1 MCSRLWLLPKNSFM
15 VSLEEE
21 VIPTLTS
28 YLCNWKR
35 YVGGTHETWNED
47 CVGETDRRIA
57 ERIIDHNKSDKNSHL
72 LKQSSVWD
80 WDRSTR
86 ARKLLQSFEQ
96 YLPLKFQNL
105 N

>member
-35 YVGGTHETWNED
+35 YVGDTHETWNED
-47 CVGETDRRIA
+47 YVGETDRRIE

-72 LKQSSVWD
+72 LKQSREKTHQHVWEND
-80 WDRSTR
+80 FKVLSISYPSNF
-86 ARKLLQSFEQ
+86 KI
-96 YLPLKFQNL
+96 
-105 N
+105 